1 VIRRARALFVLLIL
15 ALSMTS
21 WPAGQWSAAYA
32 QPTTLEPA
40 LSAALAKADED
51 EAIRVIVRLADAE
64 HSALIE
70 SQLREPLARRIAQR
84 TAFVRALRQ
93 SAEASQRDLLTYL
106 AQPSVARQVSEV
118 KSLWAINAVALAARP
133 AVVQALARRPDVRSV
148 ALDRWQKWIHGIP
161 SPLAAGVLTPA
172 LQARA
177 PLSTALE
184 ARIQSGPL
192 DPGQT
197 TWGIAK
203 IGADRVWRELGVTG
217 SGVVVANIDTGVDW
231 NHPALKPRYRGW
243 SGRPAADH
251 LHNWFDA
258 TGEGAVYPSDVNGHG
273 THTMGTIVGEGGIG
287 VAPGALW
294 MAAKAF
300 NGQGYALLSW
310 IHAAFQFMLA
320 PNGNPTMAPHIVS
333 NSWGSDDGSST
344 AFRDDVRALRAAGI
358 FAVFANGNR
367 GPAAGTVGSPASL
380 PEAIGI
386 GASDPDDDVARF
398 SSRGPSPFGVV
409 RPHLVAPGVR
419 VLSAYPGGGY
429 VTASGTSMATPHAA
443 GVAALL
449 LSISSTLDITAT
461 LFALTSTAKPLSTTL
476 PNNDS
481 GWGRLDA
488 YRAVLSVMPHGVI
501 TGYVMHAG
509 QPISGAQVVAHD
521 GTLSPSAVSDAQG
534 RYAIVA
540 PPGIY
545 TVTAS
550 AFGFFPSTSPP
561 QIVTAGQLQQV
572 NFALALRPS
581 GVARGIVTDVVSG
594 RLLTQTV
601 VSALGTPVSGRAD
614 VGLGYYVLNL
624 PAGTYTIEARLNGY
638 LVQTQTVTVS
648 DGQIIEAHFALTPT
662 QRLLFV
668 DSGAWYY
675 ASAADHYRRA
685 FDLLRL
691 AYDEVRVRQ
700 VPRDTPTITTL
711 LGYDAVIWSAPFDA
725 PGLVGAGDAIS
736 RYLTAGG
743 RLLLSG
749 QDVAFYDGSW
759 AFHPYFSRLN
769 AVYLADDVP
778 SRRVIGAPGTLL
790 AGRAFSIAGG
800 DGADNQGAVDVVG
813 LRNADLGLPVARYQG
828 DVRPSAWAGVY
839 AGSCLPY
846 RSALYAFGLEA
857 IDTTAERAAVISR
870 TLAAFAAL
878 SPTVGVAL
886 AHQPHPNFDLPAAL
900 PGQTITHVVRV
911 RHIGEAGGTDT
922 LSLTLAGGGWLAQ
935 VNPSTVTLAPCSA
948 TFVTVTVQVPLTAT
962 WDAHNALTLTATSIA
977 SPAASASVVLSHKTP
992 AGILLVDD
1000 DRFFDKEDDYLDA
1013 LAAYGNRADRWSTRG
1028 GDAAQGPPL
1037 DVLRMYPLVIWFNAY
1052 DWFSPL
1058 SAGEL
1063 ERLGAYLEG
1072 GGRVM
1077 LSSQAALYYL
1087 EGHPALARYFGLA
1100 GIDFTDATSNVVGA
1114 PGHAI
1119 GIGYA
1124 GGTLLTGLGGRFPY
1138 NWNLST
1144 AVQPVQTASVV
1155 VRGDSGQPF
1164 GLAQTGLASG
1174 PRFTPNFQGALA
1186 PEQWRAVLLPWA
1198 FETLEPSARRALMNR
1213 IVGWLSWLGES
1224 SLAADAPDASPG
1236 QQVTFTLAAQLDPV
1250 RASSPLTATVSL
1262 SATLDGEGALV
1273 GSNLPAFVPPADAG
1287 SWHGVITA
1295 GQRLSWTFVAQVPTT
1310 ATAGSALTATA
1321 FFSLDEVGVRFVKS
1335 ASVRVGGTVLTAAL
1349 ELPAGAPRWGDRI
1362 TVTAVLTNL
1371 GSTLAPSATL
1381 DVVVPAGPRLLTD
1394 TVTGPGTG
1402 DLRSADNRLIWR
1414 GPLNAGAAISITYA
1428 FTLPMFTPWP
1438 GAYYHA
1444 VMFGQEGG
1452 YEGQRDAWI
1461 APQTWRR
1468 WLAIVRR

>member
-1 VIRRARALFVLLIL
+1 VKARAFCALLALALIL
-15 ALSMTS
+15 AS
-21 WPAGQWSAAYA
+21 WPPRHGSLVAQA
-32 QPTTLEPA
+32 QPTALEPA
-40 LSAALAKADED
+40 LAEVLSRTQED
-51 EAIRVIVRLADAE
+51 EAVRVIVRLADAE

-84 TAFVRALRQ
+84 TAFVRALRHAAE
-93 SAEASQRDLLTYL
+93 SAQRDLLAYL
-106 AQPSVARQVSEV
+106 DQPRVAQQVSDV
-118 KSLWAINAVALAARP
+118 RPLWAINAVALAARP
-133 AVVQALARRPDVRSV
+133 AVVRALARRPDVRSV
-148 ALDRWQKWIHGIP
+148 ALDRWQKWIQA
-161 SPLAAGVLTPA
+161 SPVPIAADALTPT
-172 LQARA
+172 LEART

-184 ARIQSGPL
+184 ARVQSGPL

-243 SGRPAADH
+243 SGGPAANH
-251 LHNWFDA
+251 LYNWFDA

-287 VAPGALW
+287 VAPGARW

-300 NGQGYALLSW
+300 NSQGFALLSW

-320 PNGNPTMAPHIVS
+320 PNGDPEMAPHIVS

-398 SSRGPSPFGVV
+398 SSRGPSPFNVI
-409 RPHLVAPGVR
+409 RPHVVAPGVG
-419 VLSAYPGGGY
+419 VLSTFPGGGY
-429 VTASGTSMATPHAA
+429 ATANGTSMATPHAA

-449 LSISSTLDITAT
+449 LSISPTLDITAT

-481 GWGRLDA
+481 GWGCLDA

-501 TGYVMHAG
+501 TGHVMHAG

-521 GTLSPSAVSDAQG
+521 GTLSPSAISDAQG

-561 QIVTAGQLQQV
+561 QIVTAGQSRRV
-572 NFALALRPS
+572 DFALALRPS

-601 VSALGTPVSGRAD
+601 VSALGTPVSSRAD
-614 VGLGYYVLNL
+614 VGPGYYVLNL
-624 PAGTYTIEARLNGY
+624 PAGTYTVEARLNGY
-638 LVQTQTVTVS
+638 LVQTRTVTVS
-648 DGQIIEAHFALTPT
+648 DGSISEAHFALTPT

-668 DSGAWYY
+668 DSGAWYH

-685 FDLLRL
+685 FDALRL
-691 AYDEVRVRQ
+691 AYDEVRVKQ

-736 RYLTAGG
+736 RYLAAGG

-759 AFHPYFSRLN
+759 AFHPYFNRLN

-778 SRRVIGAPGTLL
+778 SRRVVGVPGTLL

-800 DGADNQGAVDVVG
+800 DGADNQGLVDVVG

-828 DVRPSAWAGVY
+828 DESPNAWAGVY

-857 IDTTAERAAVISR
+857 IDTTAERAVVISR

-878 SPTVGVAL
+878 SPTAGVAL
-886 AHQPHPNFDLPAAL
+886 AHLPYPSFDLPAAL

-948 TFVTVTVQVPLTAT
+948 AFVTVTVQVPLTAT
-962 WDAHNALTLTATSIA
+962 WDAHNALTLTATSIV

-1058 SAGEL
+1058 SAAEL

-1077 LSSQAALYYL
+1077 LSSQAALHYL
-1087 EGHPALARYFGLA
+1087 AGHPGLARYFGLA

-1119 GIGYA
+1119 GVGYA
-1124 GGTLLTGLGGRFPY
+1124 GGTLLTGLGERFPY

-1144 AVQPVQTASVV
+1144 AVQPVQTAGVV

-1174 PRFTPNFQGALA
+1174 PRFMPNFQGALA

-1262 SATLDGEGALV
+1262 SATLAGEGALV
-1273 GSNLPAFVPPADAG
+1273 SSNLPAFVPPADAG

-1295 GQRLSWTFVAQVPTT
+1295 GQRLSWTFVAQVPAT

-1321 FFSLDEVGVRFVKS
+1321 FFSLDEVGIRFVKS
-1335 ASVRVGGTVLTAAL
+1335 ASVRVGGPTLTAAL
-1349 ELPAGAPRWGDRI
+1349 QLSDSAPRWGDRI
-1362 TVTAVLTNL
+1362 TATVVLTNL
-1371 GSTLAPSATL
+1371 GATLAPSATL
-1381 DVVVPAGPRLLTD
+1381 DAVVPTGLILLTD
-1394 TVTGPGTG
+1394 TVSGPGTG
-1402 DLRSADNRLIWR
+1402 DLRVAGNRLTWR
-1414 GPLNAGAAISITYA
+1414 GPLDSGAAISVTYA
-1428 FTLPMFTPWP
+1428 FTLPRFMPSP
-1438 GAYYHA
+1438 DAYYHA
-1444 VMFGQEGG
+1444 VMFGQQGRC
-1452 YEGQRDAWI
+1452 EGQRDAWI
-1461 APQTWRR
+1461 IPRTWRG
-1468 WLAIVRR
+1468 WLPITRR

>member
-1 VIRRARALFVLLIL
+1 MTKRARILSILLVL
-15 ALSMTS
+15 ALSITS
-21 WPAGQWSAAYA
+21 WPTGQSSAAYA
-32 QPTTLEPA
+32 EPTALEPA
-40 LSAALAKADED
+40 LAEAREG
-51 EAIRVIVRLADAE
+51 EAIRVIVRLADAG

-70 SQLREPLARRIAQR
+70 SQLRRPYAQRVAQR
-84 TAFVRALRQ
+84 TAFVRDLQQAAE
-93 SAEASQRDLLTYL
+93 SAQRDLLAYL
-106 AQPSVARQVSEV
+106 SQPSTARQVSEV
-118 KSLWAINAVALAARP
+118 RSLWAINAVALAARP
-133 AVVQALARRPDVRSV
+133 AVVQTLARRPDVRSV
-148 ALDRWQKWIHGIP
+148 TLDRWQRWIQGMP
-161 SPLAAGVLTPA
+161 SPLAAGALTPTLA
-172 LQARA
+172 ARA

-203 IGADRVWRELGVTG
+203 IGADRVWRELGVAG

-231 NHPALKPRYRGW
+231 NHPALQPRYRGW
-243 SGRPAADH
+243 SGGAAADH

-287 VAPGALW
+287 VAPGARW

-300 NGQGYALLSW
+300 NSQGFALLSW

-320 PNGNPTMAPHIVS
+320 PNGNPAMAPHILS
-333 NSWGSDDGSST
+333 NSWGSEDGSST
-344 AFRDDVRALRAAGI
+344 AFLDDVRALRAAGI
-358 FAVFANGNR
+358 FAVFANGNS
-367 GPAAGTVGSPASL
+367 GPAAGRVGSPASL

-409 RPHLVAPGVR
+409 RPHLVAPGVG
-419 VLSAYPGGGY
+419 VLSSYPGGGY
-429 VTASGTSMATPHAA
+429 ATANGTSMATPHAA

-449 LSISSTLDITAT
+449 LSISPTLDITAT
-461 LFALTSTAKPLSTTL
+461 LFALTSTARPLSTTL

-481 GWGRLDA
+481 GWGCLDA
-488 YRAVLSVMPHGVI
+488 YRAALSVMSHGVI
-501 TGYVMHAG
+501 TGHVMHAG

-521 GTLSPSAVSDAQG
+521 GALSPSAVSDAQG

-545 TVTAS
+545 TVTAG
-550 AFGFFPSTSPP
+550 AFGFVSSTSPP
-561 QIVTAGQLQQV
+561 QIVTAGQSRRV
-572 NFALALRPS
+572 DFALALLPS
-581 GVARGIVTDVVSG
+581 GIARGIVTDVVSG
-594 RLLTQTV
+594 GLLTQTM
-601 VSALGTPVSGRAD
+601 VSALGTPVSSRAD
-614 VGLGYYVLNL
+614 VGTGYYVLNL

-638 LVQTQTVTVS
+638 LVQTRTVTVS
-648 DGQIIEAHFALTPT
+648 DGSISEAHFALTPT

-675 ASAADHYRRA
+675 ASAADYYRRA

-691 AYDEVRVRQ
+691 AYDEVRIKQ
-700 VPRDTPTITTL
+700 VPRDTPTITRL

-725 PGLVGAGDAIS
+725 PGLVGAGDVVS

-759 AFHPYFSRLN
+759 AFHPYFNRLN
-769 AVYLADDVP
+769 VVYLDDDVP
-778 SRRVIGAPGTLL
+778 SRQVTGPPGTLL

-800 DGADNQGAVDVVG
+800 DGADNQGLVDVVG
-813 LRNADLGLPVARYQG
+813 LRNADLGLPVARYVG
-828 DVRPSAWAGVY
+828 DGRPNAWAGAY

-857 IDTTAERAAVISR
+857 IDTTAERAAVISH

-900 PGQTITHVVRV
+900 PGQTITHAVRV
-911 RHIGEAGGTDT
+911 RHTGEAGSSDT
-922 LSLTLAGGGWLAQ
+922 FQIALSGGQWPAQ
-935 VNPSTVTLAPCSA
+935 VTPSAVTLAPCSA
-948 TFVTVTVQVPLTAT
+948 AFVTVTVQVPLAAT
-962 WDAHNALTLTATSIA
+962 WDARDALTLTATSTI

-1000 DRFFDKEDDYLDA
+1000 DRFFDKEGDYLDA
-1013 LAAYGNRADRWSTRG
+1013 LMAYGNRADRWSTRG

-1058 SAGEL
+1058 SVAEL
-1063 ERLGAYLEG
+1063 GRLGEYLEG
-1072 GGRVM
+1072 GGRLM
-1077 LSSQAALYYL
+1077 ISSQAALHHL
-1087 EGHPALARYFGLA
+1087 EGQPALARYFGLA
-1100 GIDFTDATSNVVGA
+1100 SIDFTDATSNVLSA

-1119 GIGYA
+1119 GAEFIS
-1124 GGTLLTGLGGRFPY
+1124 GTLLTGLGGRFPY

-1144 AVQPVQTASVV
+1144 AVQPISTAGVV

-1164 GLAQTGLASG
+1164 GLAQTGLASR
-1174 PRFTPNFQGALA
+1174 PQFAPNFQGALA
-1186 PEQWRAVLLPWA
+1186 PREWRAGMLPWA
-1198 FETLEPSARRALMNR
+1198 FEALEPSARRALMNQ

-1224 SLAADAPDASPG
+1224 SLEAEALAVMPG
-1236 QQVTFTLAAQLDPV
+1236 QPATFTLVARLDSV
-1250 RASSPLTATVSL
+1250 RAALPLTAVASL
-1262 SATLDGEGALV
+1262 SATLAGEGALV
-1273 GSNLPAFVPPADAG
+1273 SSTLPAFAPPADAG
-1287 SWHGVITA
+1287 AWQGVITA
-1295 GQRLSWTFVAQVPTT
+1295 GQHLSWTFVVQVPPT
-1310 ATAGSALTATA
+1310 ATTGSTLTATA
-1321 FFSLDEVGVRFVKS
+1321 FLSLDEAGIRFARS
-1335 ASVRVGGTVLTAAL
+1335 ASVRVGRPVLTAAL
-1349 ELPAGAPRWGDRI
+1349 QLPAGAPRWGDRLTA
-1362 TVTAVLTNL
+1362 TVVLTNL
-1371 GSTLAPSATL
+1371 GSTFAPSTTL
-1381 DVVVPAGPRLLTD
+1381 DAVIPTGLRLLTD
-1394 TVTGPGTG
+1394 TVAGPGTG
-1402 DLRSADNRLIWR
+1402 DLRSAGNRLIWR
-1414 GPLNAGAAISITYA
+1414 GPIGAGAAISVTYA
-1428 FTLPMFTPWP
+1428 FTLPQFMPWP
-1438 GAYYHA
+1438 EAYYHA
-1444 VMFGQEGG
+1444 AMFGQAGQL
-1452 YEGQRDAWI
+1452 EGQRDAWI

-1468 WLAIVRR
+1468 WLPLTRH

>member
-1 VIRRARALFVLLIL
+1 
-15 ALSMTS
+15 MTS

-40 LSAALAKADED
+40 LSAALAKAGED

-84 TAFVRALRQ
+84 TAFVRDLQRAAE
-93 SAEASQRDLLTYL
+93 SAQRDLLAYL
-106 AQPSVARQVSEV
+106 ARPSIAQQVSEV
-118 KSLWAINAVALAARP
+118 KPLWAINAVALAARP
-133 AVVQALARRPDVRSV
+133 AVVRALARRPDVRSV
-148 ALDRWQKWIHGIP
+148 ALDRWQKWIQA
-161 SPLAAGVLTPA
+161 SPVPIAADALTPT
-172 LQARA
+172 LEART

-184 ARIQSGPL
+184 ARVQSGPL

-243 SGRPAADH
+243 SGGPAADH

-287 VAPGALW
+287 VAPGARW

-320 PNGNPTMAPHIVS
+320 PNGNPAMAPHIVS
-333 NSWGSDDGSST
+333 NSWGSDDGSIT

-398 SSRGPSPFGVV
+398 SSRGPSPFNVI
-409 RPHLVAPGVR
+409 RPHVVAPGVG
-419 VLSAYPGGGY
+419 VLSTFPGGGY
-429 VTASGTSMATPHAA
+429 ATANGTSMATPHAA

-449 LSISSTLDITAT
+449 LSISPTLDITAT
-461 LFALTSTAKPLSTTL
+461 LFALTSTARPLSTTL

-481 GWGRLDA
+481 GWGRVDA
-488 YRAVLSVMPHGVI
+488 YHAVLSVMSHGVI

-521 GTLSPSAVSDAQG
+521 GTLSPSAISDAQG
-534 RYAIVA
+534 RYAIPA
-540 PPGIY
+540 PPGVY

-550 AFGFFPSTSPP
+550 AFGFVPSTSPP
-561 QIVTAGQLQQV
+561 QIVTAGQV
-572 NFALALRPS
+572 KRVDFALALLPS
-581 GVARGIVTDVVSG
+581 GIARGIVTDVVSG
-594 RLLTQTV
+594 GLLTQTV
-601 VSALGTPVSGRAD
+601 VSALGTLVSSRAD
-614 VGLGYYVLNL
+614 VGPGYYVLNL
-624 PAGTYTIEARLNGY
+624 PAGTYTVEARLNGY

-691 AYDEVRVRQ
+691 AYDEVRVKQ

-736 RYLTAGG
+736 RYLAAGG

-759 AFHPYFSRLN
+759 AFHPYFNRLN

-778 SRRVIGAPGTLL
+778 SRRVVGVPGTLL

-800 DGADNQGAVDVVG
+800 DGADNQGLVDVVG

-828 DVRPSAWAGVY
+828 DGRPNAWAGAY

-900 PGQTITHVVRV
+900 PGQTITHVVRI
-911 RHIGEAGGTDT
+911 RHVGEAGGSDT
-922 LSLTLAGGGWLAQ
+922 FQIALSGSQWPAQ
-935 VNPSTVTLAPCSA
+935 VNSNTVTLSPCSA

-962 WDAHNALTLTATSIA
+962 WDARDALTLTATSTV

-992 AGILLVDD
+992 AGVLLVDD
-1000 DRFFDKEDDYLDA
+1000 DRFFDKEGDYLDA

-1037 DVLRMYPLVIWFNAY
+1037 DMLRMYPLVIWFNAY

-1072 GGRVM
+1072 GGRAM

-1174 PRFTPNFQGALA
+1174 PRFIPNFEGALA
-1186 PEQWRAVLLPWA
+1186 PDEWRAVMLPWA
-1198 FETLEPSARRALMNR
+1198 FETLEASARRALMNR
-1213 IVGWLSWLGES
+1213 LVGWLSWLGES
-1224 SLAADAPDASPG
+1224 SLVADVPSALPG
-1236 QQVTFTLAAQLDPV
+1236 QAVTFTLTAKLDSV
-1250 RASSPLTATVSL
+1250 RATSPLTALVSL
-1262 SATLDGEGALV
+1262 SATLAGEGALV

-1295 GQRLSWTFVAQVPTT
+1295 GQRLSWTFVAQVPAT

-1321 FFSLDEVGVRFVKS
+1321 FFSLDEVGIRFVKS
-1335 ASVRVGGTVLTAAL
+1335 ASVRVGGPTLTAAL
-1349 ELPAGAPRWGDRI
+1349 QLSDSAPRWGDRI
-1362 TVTAVLTNL
+1362 TATVVLTNL
-1371 GSTLAPSATL
+1371 GATLAPSATL
-1381 DVVVPAGPRLLTD
+1381 DAVVPTGLILLAD
-1394 TVTGPGTG
+1394 TVSGPGTG
-1402 DLRSADNRLIWR
+1402 DLRVAGNRLTWR
-1414 GPLNAGAAISITYA
+1414 GPLDSGAAISVTYA
-1428 FTLPMFTPWP
+1428 FTLPRFMPSP
-1438 GAYYHA
+1438 DAYYHA
-1444 VMFGQEGG
+1444 VMFGQQGR

-1461 APQTWRR
+1461 IPRTWRG
-1468 WLAIVRR
+1468 WLPITRR